1 MTEFLISISWA
12 MFIMALIWAMLKPTW
27 VSALALVATLG
38 LAVRSVM

>member
-12 MFIMALIWAMLKPTW
+12 LFIMALIWAMLKPTW
-27 VSALALVATLG
+27 MSALALVAALC